1 LPLRT
6 QIAVVCALASGCS
19 PLPSLDETPDTPALD
34 RDDAGRTPLDRHIA
48 NMQRISRAAPWVAGN
63 SVRLLV
69 DGPDTYEA
77 AFEAIRAARDHV
89 NVETYILEADEV
101 GHKLA
106 DLLIEKQEQGVQVNL
121 LYDAVGSLGTPSEFF
136 ERMRAS
142 GINVCAFNPRSGS
155 SGLNAQTLIPPV
167 LDFITAAISNDD
179 TAAQAAE
186 TYQNYTTM
194 MNDLYQTYGRQVE
207 LKILNGSG
215 TSENGVAARADA
227 VKAVEEMGAFA
238 VWGGPALAPSWT
250 EEIKARGV
258 ICLGCPAIADPEPYV
273 FPITASGDQTR
284 LQLAEWITKKLKG
297 GNAEHAGDPAMTSQP
312 RVFGHVYLE
321 TVGGPQPQEAAEFK
335 ANLSEGGV
343 ELAEQIS
350 YALDPATLQEQGAGM
365 IQRLKAAGVTTI
377 IFNGD
382 PIAPKIFTE
391 EATKQNYFPEWL
403 YGGSV
408 LVDTNAFGR
417 TFDQQQW
424 AHAFGITS
432 LSTRVAP
439 DIVADYDLHTWYF
452 GGLAPADDS
461 YGVIYPQP
469 ALFFAGLQAAGPN
482 LTAETFRDGLFGFS
496 GTELPEPALTQPLIT
511 YGDHGLWPEAPDYF
525 GIDDFTEIWWD
536 PTATGEDEIRR
547 EGTGMMRF
555 VDEGKRYRLGEWTS
569 ELKAFDPT
577 NAPAVFETLPE
588 SETPPQYPPP
598 PGSPAA
604 G

>member
-1 LPLRT
+1 MQPSSADTPSKSGSPMRRYGPLIAIVAV
-6 QIAVVCALASGCS
+6 IAVVAGILIFASGG
-19 PLPSLDETPDTPALD
+19 
-34 RDDAGRTPLDRHIA
+34 DDDDDSAAATTAAVGAGTT
-48 NMQRISRAAPWVAGN
+48 AAAGAGT
-63 SVRLLV
+63 S
-69 DGPDTYEA
+69 A
-77 AFEAIRAARDHV
+77 AAGTRPEGAITFAQA
-89 NVETYILEADEV
+89 E
-101 GHKLA
+101 
-106 DLLIEKQEQGVQVNL
+106 EQGL
-121 LYDAVGSLGTPSEFF
+121 DLTFGESCDPETGRLMIPDYFAPECYADADDNGGATAPGVTADTITVVAYVAPDSD
-136 ERMRAS
+136 
-142 GINVCAFNPRSGS
+142 
-155 SGLNAQTLIPPV
+155 PV

-179 TAAQAAE
+179 TAAQVAE

-284 LQLAEWITKKLKG
+284 LQLAEWITKKLKD
-297 GNAEHAGDPAMTSQP
+297 GNAEHAGDPALTSQP
-312 RVFGHVYLE
+312 RVFGHIYLE
-321 TVGGPQPQEAAEFK
+321 TVGGPQPQEAADFK
-335 ANLSEGGV
+335 ATLSDGGV

-350 YALDPATLQEQGAGM
+350 YALDPATLQEQGAGV

-432 LSTRVAP
+432 LSTRVSP
-439 DIVADYDLHTWYF
+439 EIVAEHDLHTWYF

-482 LTAETFRDGLFGFS
+482 LTADAFRDGIFGFS

-536 PTATGEDEIRR
+536 PTATGQDEIRR
-547 EGTGMMRF
+547 EGNGMMRF
-555 VDEGKRYRLGEWTS
+555 VDQGKRYRLGEWTS
-569 ELKAFDPT
+569 ELKAFDPE
-577 NAPAVFETLPE
+577 NAPATFDELPA
-588 SETPPQYPPP
+588 SEAPPLYPPP